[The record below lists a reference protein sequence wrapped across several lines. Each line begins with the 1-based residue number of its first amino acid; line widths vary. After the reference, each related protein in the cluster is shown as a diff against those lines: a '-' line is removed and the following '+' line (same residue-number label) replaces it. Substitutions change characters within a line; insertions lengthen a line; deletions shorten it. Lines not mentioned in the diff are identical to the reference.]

1 MPTLLETVLA
11 ASDLFDVEAVIAR
24 YPWVVGS
31 GHDCILSPD
40 ADGQLCGLLLSN
52 ALGWRIRGFY
62 DGKALV
68 VDAGVDPSRCIY
80 VDMEICRAGVRSF
93 GNHMLAFNLGR
104 RSDDWDVRFADCFS
118 INNWRSHDRRAF
130 NRKYPFA
137 SIHFLLPTLAARFPI
152 TVPPTAAGPLLF
164 ADGVYKILLQYT
176 ENAWDWMRYLG
187 VERSESPLHSLFHS
201 PDLSVYEVMTKMLD
215 FWRRRDELSTTGHRG
230 DRIAITERGG
240 DGRVVNL
247 IESGSGSARTWRY
260 ADEPRGRIE
269 TFLTMLGELT
279 GWPYR
284 KSMWTWSGWRLVE
297 FEKRIASD
305 VTDLAA
311 FRGIMDR
318 SPLSWAI
325 TARDRVEYTLDP
337 HGVF

>member
-1 MPTLLETVLA
+1 MATLLETVLA
-11 ASDLFDVEAVIAR
+11 AADRFDVEAAIAR
-24 YPWVVGS
+24 YPWMVERE
-31 GHDCILSPD
+31 HHCILSPD

-52 ALGWRIRGFY
+52 ALGWRISGFY

-68 VDAGVDPSRCIY
+68 VDANVDPKSCIY
-80 VDMEICRAGVRSF
+80 VDMEVYRPGVRSF
-93 GNHMLAFNLGR
+93 GNHMLAFNLAR
-104 RSDDWDVRFADCFS
+104 RPADWDARFADCFS

-137 SIHFLLPTLAARFPI
+137 SIHFLLPILAARLPI
-152 TVPPTAAGPLLF
+152 RVPPTAAGPLLF
-164 ADGVYKILLQYT
+164 ADGIYKLLLQYT

-187 VERSESPLHSLFHS
+187 VSSPENPLHALFHS
-201 PDLSVYEVMTKMLD
+201 ADLTVYEVMTKMLD

-230 DRIAITERGG
+230 DRVAITERGG

-247 IESGSGSARTWRY
+247 TESESGSARTWMY

-284 KSMWTWSGWRLVE
+284 RSMWLWSGWRLIE

-305 VTDLAA
+305 VTNLAA
-311 FRGIMDR
+311 FKGIMDQ

-325 TARDRVEYTLDP
+325 TAQDRVEYTLDA
-337 HGVF
+337 HSAF